1 MKKSG
6 DNEAFEELSSPSMG
20 LGSLNF
26 GASNIFGGRK
36 SSFEMVNMIPSEMKA
51 SYESDKLPHN

>member
-6 DNEAFEELSSPSMG
+6 DLEAFEELSSPSIG

-26 GASNIFGGRK
+26 GGSNIFGGRK

-51 SYESDKLPHN
+51 SY

>member
-36 SSFEMVNMIPSEMKA
+36 SSFEMVNVIPSEMKA
-51 SYESDKLPHN
+51 SY